1 MSYLALYRKFRPS
14 NFNEVIGQDAIVKTL
29 TNQIYS
35 NKIGHAYLFC
45 GARGT
50 GKTTLAKIFAKA
62 VNCLDFKD
70 GAPCLKCSACQSL
83 MDANNIDI
91 IEMDAA
97 SNNKVENVREIRE
110 SVQYPPVNVKYKVYI
125 IDEVHMLT
133 PEAFNALLKTL
144 EEPPKHAIFVLATT
158 EPHKLPT
165 TVLSRCMRFDFRLVS
180 TQEIASLIKGI
191 YDKLNKKYEE
201 DAINLIARAGEG
213 SVRDALSIA
222 DLCLCLNDGT
232 LTYKDASLVLGATD
246 YTKTNELI
254 SCILN
259 GNIGGVLT
267 LTNELYSL
275 GKSLG
280 VLLKDCINYLRDL
293 MIVKTCKNPQSILN
307 LPTDRL
313 ELLQKTCTLAS
324 ENRILRVIEILSS
337 TENLLKYST
346 QQRAV
351 LESALLKAT
360 LPETDVDVNALTS
373 RIKKLEE
380 ELANLKNNGVKI
392 EISKPII
399 EKETIIKEKTKIDLE
414 PIPEFVEP
422 VNEEVSSPIDEEII
436 TEVKTQTPTPIKTE
450 EKVNNEKVEP
460 SNNNLVSGK
469 KIWGSIVRK
478 LRTMPDKTILW
489 VACQELTADLVG
501 NVLYINVQN
510 DVENQLFYKDDNLNV
525 LSTLIKPFGDY
536 EIKIRSKDQSSSVDN
551 VSEVEKFFK
560 DTVKVLD

>member
-1 MSYLALYRKFRPS
+1 MSYLALYRKFRPT
-14 NFNEVIGQDAIVKTL
+14 NFNEVIGQNAIVKTL

-62 VNCLDFKD
+62 VNCLDFKN
-70 GAPCLKCSACQSL
+70 GTPCGKCPACLSL
-83 MDANNIDI
+83 ADLSNVDI

-110 SVQYPPVNVKYKVYI
+110 SVQYPPINVKYKVYI

-158 EPHKLPT
+158 EPYKLPT

-180 TQEIASLIKGI
+180 TREIADLIKNI
-191 YDKLNKKYEE
+191 YDKLNKKYED

-222 DLCLCLNDGT
+222 DLCLCLNDNT
-232 LTYKDASLVLGATD
+232 LTYKDASTVLGATD
-246 YTKTNELI
+246 ITKTNELV
-254 SCILN
+254 SSVLK
-259 GNIGGVLT
+259 GDIGQVLS

-275 GKSLG
+275 GKSIG
-280 VLLKDCINYLRDL
+280 VLLKDCVNYLRDL
-293 MIVKTCKNPQSILN
+293 MVVKTCKAPELILN
-307 LPTDRL
+307 LPKDRL
-313 ELLQKTCTLAS
+313 ELLKKTSTLS
-324 ENRILRVIEILSS
+324 NEYRILRVIEILSS
-337 TENLLKYST
+337 TENLLRYST

-360 LPETDVDVNALTS
+360 LCETDENVTALTA
-373 RIKKLEE
+373 RIKKLEDEILSLKSIKLNVNDKQPVEKIEDLKE
-380 ELANLKNNGVKI
+380 ELTTDLNAISAQTI
-392 EISKPII
+392 ENELPVVA
-399 EKETIIKEKTKIDLE
+399 EEKTQ
-414 PIPEFVEP
+414 P
-422 VNEEVSSPIDEEII
+422 VP
-436 TEVKTQTPTPIKTE
+436 PIKIQ
-450 EKVNNEKVEP
+450 EKVNNENANSYKT
-460 SNNNLVSGK
+460 NIANGK

-478 LRTMPDKTILW
+478 LRGMPEKTILW
-489 VACQELTADLVG
+489 VACQELTADLIG
-501 NVLYINVQN
+501 NVLYINAQS
-510 DVENQLFYKDDNLNV
+510 DIEKQLFYKDDNLAL
-525 LSTLIKPFGDY
+525 LSNLIKSFGDY
-536 EIKIRSKDQSSSVDN
+536 EIQVRKNDEQNSVDN
-551 VSEVEKFFK
+551 AKEVEKFFK